1 MKRRKR
7 SSHGNHGDSAEAPH
21 RNARSEIA
29 YLTARLIAEEGITDF
44 AAAKQKAARQMGV
57 TDQASLP
64 DNVEVDAAL
73 KSHQALFQR
82 DSQPQECWALRQIAI
97 EVMRGLD
104 RFSPWL
110 VGAVLTGSANRFS
123 PIEIEIVAD
132 DAKQLEMFFFNI
144 GTPFDTRIKRARQ
157 APTGST
163 ANENVND
170 ISIYEISFK
179 EIPILIAFYPNH
191 AVRATHHPRGSL
203 KHARAQLAD
212 AEALLA

>member
-1 MKRRKR
+1 MKPRKR
-7 SSHGNHGDSAEAPH
+7 SSYGDSAETPH
-21 RNARSEIA
+21 RNVRSEIA
-29 YLTARLIAEEGITDF
+29 YLAARLIAEDGITDF
-44 AAAKQKAARQMGV
+44 AAAKQKAARQLGIA
-57 TDQASLP
+57 DQGAMP

-82 DSQPQECWALRQIAI
+82 DSQPQECRTLRQIAI

-132 DAKQLEMFFFNI
+132 DAKQLEMFFLNI
-144 GTPFDTRIKRARQ
+144 GTPFDTRIKRASQ
-157 APTGST
+157 GSRGHT
-163 ANENVND
+163 ANDTSND
-170 ISIYEISFK
+170 ISIYEISFN

-191 AVRATHHPRGSL
+191 AVRAAHHPRGSL

-212 AEALLA
+212 IEALLALLA

>member
-1 MKRRKR
+1 MKPRKR
-7 SSHGNHGDSAEAPH
+7 SPHRVNAEAPY
-21 RNARSEIA
+21 RNVRSEIA
-29 YLTARLIAEEGITDF
+29 SLAARLIAEDGITDL
-44 AAAKQKAARQMGV
+44 AAAKQKAARQLGI

-82 DSQPQECWALRQIAI
+82 DSQPLECRTLRQIAI

-123 PIEIEIVAD
+123 PIELEIVAD

-144 GTPFDTRIKRARQ
+144 GTPFDTRIKRARH
-157 APTGST
+157 ARRGDLLI
-163 ANENVND
+163 D

-191 AVRATHHPRGSL
+191 AVRAAHHPRGSL
-203 KHARAQLAD
+203 KHPRAQLAD
-212 AEALLA
+212 VEALLA

>member
-1 MKRRKR
+1 M
-7 SSHGNHGDSAEAPH
+7 
-21 RNARSEIA
+21 RSEIA
-29 YLTARLIAEEGITDF
+29 YLAARLIAEDGITDF
-44 AAAKQKAARQMGV
+44 AAAKQKAARQLGV

-123 PIEIEIVAD
+123 PIELEIVAD

-144 GTPFDTRIKRARQ
+144 GTPFDTRIKRASQ
-157 APTGST
+157 APRGST
-163 ANENVND
+163 ANDNAND

-179 EIPILIAFYPNH
+179 EIPVLIAFYPNH
-191 AVRATHHPRGSL
+191 AVRAAHHPRGSQ
-203 KHARAQLAD
+203 KHARAQMAD
-212 AEALLA
+212 VEALLA

>member
-7 SSHGNHGDSAEAPH
+7 SSHGDSAETPH
-21 RNARSEIA
+21 RNVRSEIA
-29 YLTARLIAEEGITDF
+29 YLAARLIAEDGITDF
-44 AAAKQKAARQMGV
+44 AAAKQKAARQLGI
-57 TDQASLP
+57 TDEGSLP

-82 DSQPQECWALRQIAI
+82 DSQPLECRALRQIAI

-110 VGAVLTGSANRFS
+110 VGAVLNGSANRFS

-144 GTPFDTRIKRARQ
+144 GTPFDMRIKRARQ
-157 APTGST
+157 TPTGST

-203 KHARAQLAD
+203 KHAHAQLAD
-212 AEALLA
+212 VEALLA

>member
-1 MKRRKR
+1 MKRRNR
-7 SSHGNHGDSAEAPH
+7 SSHGNHGGRAEPPH
-21 RNARSEIA
+21 RNVRREIA
-29 YLTARLIAEEGITDF
+29 YLAARLIAEDGITDF

-57 TDQASLP
+57 TDQGLLP
-64 DNVEVDAAL
+64 DNVEVEAAL
-73 KSHQALFQR
+73 KSHQALFQT
-82 DSQPQECWALRQIAI
+82 DSQPQQCLALRQIAI

-123 PIEIEIVAD
+123 PIELDIVAA

-144 GTPFDTRIKRARQ
+144 GTPFDMRIKRASQ
-157 APTGST
+157 ARRADTS
-163 ANENVND
+163 ND

-191 AVRATHHPRGSL
+191 AVRAAHHPRGSQ

-212 AEALLA
+212 VEALLA